1 MMYLVY
7 FRRVERHLELCRVI
21 LIHLQPAPL
30 WRCYEIVGPRPLR
43 ATSSL
48 HDGFD
53 DGGREYGVGTSASLM
68 RQDNSS
74 ASDLAPHLVRD
85 VLQIS
90 RSEEHTSEL
99 QSPM

>member
-1 MMYLVY
+1 MMYIVY
-7 FRRVERHLELCRVI
+7 FRQLERHLELCRVI
-21 LIHLQPAPL
+21 CIHLQPVPL
-30 WRCYEIVGPRPLR
+30 WRCNEIVGPRLLR

-74 ASDLAPHLVRD
+74 ASDLAAHLVRD

-90 RSEEHTSEL
+90 HYMSQTKNEKR
-99 QSPM
+99 MV